1 MPRQHG
7 AEMPNHRQ
15 PFDEINV
22 VKKLCNEYAQKE
34 AGVGPY

>member
-7 AEMPNHRQ
+7 AEMPNDHQ
-15 PFDEINV
+15 PFDEIIV
-22 VKKLCNEYAQKE
+22 VKKLSNEYAQKE